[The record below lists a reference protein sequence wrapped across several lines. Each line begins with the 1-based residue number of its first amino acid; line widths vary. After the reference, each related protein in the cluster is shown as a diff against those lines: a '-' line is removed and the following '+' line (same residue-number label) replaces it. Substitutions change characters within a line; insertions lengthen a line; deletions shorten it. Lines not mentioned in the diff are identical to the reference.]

1 MKTSSEENAYLA
13 DIEAGDVTAMPAL
26 DACFQEAISGAENNS
41 QGRETFPDCLSL
53 FPGRSPFGIDVVPF
67 TLVQ

>member
-41 QGRETFPDCLSL
+41 
-53 FPGRSPFGIDVVPF
+53 
-67 TLVQ
+67 